1 MGWADGM
8 SVLLGA
14 STPAGLHQGHTGASH
29 SVVKAR
35 LADAATAYGRAVH
48 GRKFLRRDVV
58 GMIDFFFILAV
69 CILVWLE
76 GLGILEMISDW
87 IFKRLIR

>member
-1 MGWADGM
+1 
-8 SVLLGA
+8 
-14 STPAGLHQGHTGASH
+14 
-29 SVVKAR
+29 
-35 LADAATAYGRAVH
+35 
-48 GRKFLRRDVV
+48 
-58 GMIDFFFILAV
+58 MIDFFFILAV

>member
-1 MGWADGM
+1 L
-8 SVLLGA
+8 VQ
-14 STPAGLHQGHTGASH
+14 TGHT
-29 SVVKAR
+29 
-35 LADAATAYGRAVH
+35 DAATAHGRAVH
-48 GRKFLRRDVV
+48 GRKFLRRDVA
-58 GMIDFFFILAV
+58 GMIDFFFVLAV